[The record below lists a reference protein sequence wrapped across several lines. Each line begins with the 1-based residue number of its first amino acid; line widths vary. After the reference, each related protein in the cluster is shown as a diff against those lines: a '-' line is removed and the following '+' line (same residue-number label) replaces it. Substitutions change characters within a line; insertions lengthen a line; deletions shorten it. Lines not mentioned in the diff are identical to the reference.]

1 MHSCTKMALGDSAL
15 ASHLYKQR
23 KVALEYIYP
32 NQLPMDNISVVGAV
46 KFNSKDAEEL
56 DESKALELWK
66 ELTKN
71 QPEQKG
77 GLNHI
82 FKKETYKDLIP
93 LIKKR
98 KDDGIKLKLFNAI
111 SLEH

>member
-1 MHSCTKMALGDSAL
+1 
-15 ASHLYKQR
+15 
-23 KVALEYIYP
+23 
-32 NQLPMDNISVVGAV
+32 MDNISVVGAV

-77 GLNHI
+77 VLNHI

-93 LIKKR
+93 LILLAGR
-98 KDDGIKLKLFNAI
+98 SNAI
-111 SLEH
+111 GVLILAK

>member
-1 MHSCTKMALGDSAL
+1 MHSCTKMAL